1 MGNTRIRKPSPSTA
15 ESESEAAQAN
25 QKKRSKPT
33 VAEKQIAKDFRGGR
47 SRQVPSGDVRMTA
60 NIRANLHVK
69 LKIVAA
75 ERRTT
80 IGELIEELVE
90 RNL

>member
-1 MGNTRIRKPSPSTA
+1 MRNARIRKTPLSKASSEPHGTQAGKKKEDKPADVVREVSRKLSGERSP
-15 ESESEAAQAN
+15 
-25 QKKRSKPT
+25 
-33 VAEKQIAKDFRGGR
+33 
-47 SRQVPSGDVRMTA
+47 QVPSGDVRMTA
-60 NIRANLHVK
+60 NIRADLHVK

>member
-1 MGNTRIRKPSPSTA
+1 
-15 ESESEAAQAN
+15 
-25 QKKRSKPT
+25 
-33 VAEKQIAKDFRGGR
+33 
-47 SRQVPSGDVRMTA
+47 MTA
-60 NIRANLHVK
+60 NIRTDLHVK